1 MGDANGNY
9 IIEILDATKIQQL
22 LANLVQ
28 DEDGKMTIRSK
39 AGETLNIMDATAIQ
53 RYLAEYAVTAPI
65 GEAALY

>member
-1 MGDANGNY
+1 
-9 IIEILDATKIQQL
+9 
-22 LANLVQ
+22 
-28 DEDGKMTIRSK
+28 MTIRSK